1 MPTLDDAPIIEQLVV
16 SGTSGGGSPVPLSS
30 GGDAGDSNA
39 PTEIAK
45 ADLIQVF
52 DVSEQKVKTI
62 TVQAFA
68 ISIGT
73 DLS

>member
-1 MPTLDDAPIIEQLVV
+1 MPTLDDAPIVEQLVI
-16 SGTSGGGSPVPLSS
+16 SGTSGGGSPAPLVS
-30 GGDAGDSNA
+30 GDSNA

-52 DVSEQKVKTI
+52 DASEQKVKTI

-68 ISIGT
+68 ISLGI